1 MAEKAKLDIKKLLNT
16 DISTLFQ
23 KKSIAKPKSKAKAPS
38 KEIKK
43 DLLVFDIGQ
52 KSIKFIVGKRQ
63 KDLISIKQMGE
74 VPTTQDSIL
83 DGRVI
88 NEATLSNTLKMIV
101 NDKEIKAK
109 DVAVTIN
116 SSQIINRELMIQAV
130 DEDEM
135 ETVIRYELQQYLPIN
150 LNDYQVQYSIIE
162 AFEQDDIQK
171 LKVFVIAF
179 PERLA
184 KSYYQLV
191 KAADLKPFALETSF
205 VSLDK
210 LLSHINM
217 INEQPFNSDEVTAF
231 LDLGASTIDV
241 NIYRNGKIDL
251 TRIIKAGGDN
261 LDYMLSQRHEIHL
274 QSALTVKKKIDLAT
288 TSDDE
293 LTQSTRLAVDNLIFE
308 IDRILQFYRNKNF
321 QQIDRVYLYGGA
333 ALLKGLDVYMGEKL
347 GLKVEMIYQI
357 DGIEF
362 KGESQLVT
370 NYLNTIGAT
379 IRG

>member
-1 MAEKAKLDIKKLLNT
+1 MNELAEKAKLDIKKLLNT

-210 LLSHINM
+210 LLSHIKI

-241 NIYRNGKIDL
+241 NIYRNGKID
-251 TRIIKAGGDN
+251 
-261 LDYMLSQRHEIHL
+261 
-274 QSALTVKKKIDLAT
+274 
-288 TSDDE
+288 
-293 LTQSTRLAVDNLIFE
+293 
-308 IDRILQFYRNKNF
+308 
-321 QQIDRVYLYGGA
+321 
-333 ALLKGLDVYMGEKL
+333 
-347 GLKVEMIYQI
+347 
-357 DGIEF
+357 
-362 KGESQLVT
+362 
-370 NYLNTIGAT
+370 
-379 IRG
+379 